1 MIACAP
7 KTRKAGTILLCAAQ
21 SILHWTTE
29 HRSSIGIGDER
40 NPVAAHFKK
49 AGHNL
54 NNLRYV
60 GVEKVEKQPR
70 GGDLERLLLQR
81 ETYWIYFLNI
91 MSPDGLNEEFEIK
104 PFL

>member
-1 MIACAP
+1 MLLHVAP
-7 KTRKAGTILLCAAQ
+7 HMYVGKTSRALRTRI
-21 SILHWTTE
+21 TE
-29 HRSSIGIGDER
+29 HRSNIRTGDER

-60 GVEKVEKQPR
+60 GVEKVEKPPR
-70 GGDLERLLLQR
+70 GGDLDRLLLQR
-81 ETYWIYFLNI
+81 ETYWIYFLNT
-91 MSPDGLNEEFEIK
+91 MSPDGLNEEFDIK